1 MKTWQWILFSLTLLA
16 LAINI
21 LRLLWKEWKEGKQ
34 PSPDDK
40 IYDLRWKI
48 ENAIVSDENELL
60 FKEQLKELS
69 NDPAID
75 KYKLNQLDIIFRQKY
90 QDLHQTT

>member
-1 MKTWQWILFSLTLLA
+1 MKTWLA
-16 LAINI
+16 LLYTLIICSIAFY
-21 LRLLWKEWKEGKQ
+21 LLHLLWKEWKEGSQ
-34 PSPDDK
+34 LSSDDK

-48 ENAIVSDENELL
+48 ENAVISDENELL
-60 FKEQLKELS
+60 FTRQLKELS

-75 KYKLNQLDIIFRQKY
+75 KYKLNQLDIMFRQKY